1 MPSRTD
7 SAPIQATQD
16 TGTTAASGGAAEGAE
31 LFRTRGCIACHT
43 LDATSKAKMIG
54 PNLANVGSRRYIAA
68 GTLLNT
74 DENLA
79 RWIQNPQEI
88 KSGVQMPITGLT
100 LEQARAVA
108 AYLRT
113 HK

>member
-1 MPSRTD
+1 MV
-7 SAPIQATQD
+7 AQ
-16 TGTTAASGGAAEGAE
+16 GAE
-31 LFRTRGCIACHT
+31 IFRGRGGCIGCHT

-54 PNLANVGSRRYIAA
+54 PNLANIGSRRYIGA
-68 GTLLNT
+68 GILLNT

-79 RWIQNPQEI
+79 RWIQNPQVI
-88 KSGVQMPITGLT
+88 KHGILMQNMGLT